1 MLSAATPTAT
11 PVSAARV
18 RCRQIAEADLDSVT
32 DLLTRGFP
40 RTTRDYWANGFARF
54 RSLPLI
60 EGVPRFGYALES
72 DGVMVGVILMIA
84 SKRGDRIFS
93 NLSSWYVEPA
103 FRSHS
108 TMLISMATK
117 LKHVTYVNISPAPHT
132 RVLMDAQNF
141 RQYVFGRSAVFAMFG
156 FRGGKVSDDIPGD
169 LPERDLLRDHAAM
182 GCISLVCEQSGV
194 AMPFVFQPRTLDR
207 PPFRAADLYFS
218 RGEEEFRK
226 CAPALSR
233 WLLRRDLF
241 AIIVDGKVTGMPA
254 WYANGKEP
262 RYFKGPFE
270 PTDLAYTEKVIFG

>member
-1 MLSAATPTAT
+1 MST
-11 PVSAARV
+11 ARV
-18 RCRQIAEADLDSVT
+18 RCRQIAEADLDNVT

-40 RTTRDYWANGFARF
+40 RTTRDTWTNGFARF
-54 RSLPLI
+54 RLLPTI

-72 DGVMVGVILMIA
+72 DGVIVGVILMIA
-84 SKRGDRIFS
+84 SQRGDKIFS

-156 FRGGKVSDDIPGD
+156 FRGGRVSDVIPHD

-182 GCISLVCEQSGV
+182 GCISLVCEQNGV
-194 AMPFVFQPRTLDR
+194 AKPFVFQPRRLNR

-218 RGEEEFRK
+218 RSEDDFRA
-226 CAPALSR
+226 CAPALAR
-233 WLLRRDLF
+233 WLLRSGLF

-254 WYANGKEP
+254 
-262 RYFKGPFE
+262 
-270 PTDLAYTEKVIFG
+270 